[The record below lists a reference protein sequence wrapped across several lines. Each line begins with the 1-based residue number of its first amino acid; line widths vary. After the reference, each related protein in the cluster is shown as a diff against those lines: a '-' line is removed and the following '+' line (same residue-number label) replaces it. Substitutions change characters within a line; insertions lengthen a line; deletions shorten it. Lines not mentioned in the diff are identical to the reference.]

1 MSFLAATQDG
11 DGTSIFIEAPYL
23 DSQGPGKKNADCSS
37 HMTVSSMVP
46 NPCEDVNRE
55 TTSFTTPPR
64 SSIEAVLKNLVIL
77 TENTCV
83 RISF

>member
-11 DGTSIFIEAPYL
+11 DGTSIFIETPYL

-55 TTSFTTPPR
+55 TTFLPHHPDLP
-64 SSIEAVLKNLVIL
+64 LKLFLNI
-77 TENTCV
+77 
-83 RISF
+83 